1 MQARLPRPSLDQRRE
16 HRRASDVTSTR
27 NPQVN
32 GTIAVVDID
41 IGMTSS
47 LSYPAGKL
55 RSSQKPTLLRSASID
70 LSSDI
75 SG

>member
-1 MQARLPRPSLDQRRE
+1 VEVGGSSPL
-16 HRRASDVTSTR
+16 TSTR

-55 RSSQKPTLLRSASID
+55 W
-70 LSSDI
+70 LSPKAPLH
-75 SG
+75 